1 MKKYKDQTNHQSL
14 EGLLSDYASGQCWP
28 TGNNKP
34 AHPATDYVEKVEL
47 CMGLMMHALVAA
59 QVDGVWTLIPM
70 RPLPEEAASGK
81 MSLDLI
87 LLNASRL
94 YQWKNLHDENMGTY
108 RCCSTKNR
116 NAY

>member
-34 AHPATDYVEKVEL
+34 GDPATDYVEKVEL
-47 CMGLMMHALVAA
+47 CMGLMMHAPVVA

-70 RPLPEEAASGK
+70 TPLPEGSKWKVIGFDPFEHFLPVSVEE
-81 MSLDLI
+81 
-87 LLNASRL
+87 L
-94 YQWKNLHDENMGTY
+94 YIMKIWAHTGVALP
-108 RCCSTKNR
+108 KNR
-116 NAY
+116 DAH